1 MVLCL
6 IWYYL
11 YNLKNTDGGVLLLIQ
26 PWLKVALFRHVTII
40 GIGITWKK
48 IPCYM
53 RDSACRW
60 CIVKKAKIFSS
71 YVKHFEF
78 LTVWETEESWLVY
91 VNKFSWIAHQL
102 LDWYN
107 KTQFGKKRSTRCLK
121 DVLSRQ
127 ARRLAKGSCR
137 CPKDVLNANL
147 KVIFVKY
154 LQ

>member
-40 GIGITWKK
+40 RIGITWKK

-78 LTVWETEESWLVY
+78 LTVWEIEESWLVY
-91 VNKFSWIAHQL
+91 VNKFSWIAHPYFST
-102 LDWYN
+102 DIIKPN
-107 KTQFGKKRSTRCLK
+107 SEKRDLQ
-121 DVLSRQ
+121 DVLKMSYQ
-127 ARRLAKGSCR
+127 DKQ
-137 CPKDVLNANL
+137 DVLPRNL
-147 KVIFVKY
+147 ADTPKMP
-154 LQ
+154 